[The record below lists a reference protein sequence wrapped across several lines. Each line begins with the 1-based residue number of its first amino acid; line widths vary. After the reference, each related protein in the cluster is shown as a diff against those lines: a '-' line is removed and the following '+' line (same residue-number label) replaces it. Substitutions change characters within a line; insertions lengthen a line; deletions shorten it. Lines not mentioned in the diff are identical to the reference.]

1 MVKKFRSKD
10 NRYRQ
15 NVTKKELHRMQLY
28 YLLKCSWVSLQEKQ
42 LLMSKKIALNLTG
55 LNSLS
60 RVRTG
65 CVNTG
70 RSSSVTRLVR
80 LSRMQFKNQ
89 ASNGLIMGFRRAT
102 W

>member
-15 NVTKKELHRMQLY
+15 NVAKSELHRMQLY
-28 YLLKCSWVSLQEKQ
+28 YLLKCSWVSSQEKRV
-42 LLMSKKIALNLTG
+42 LMAKRFVLRLTS
-55 LNSLS
+55 LNSLT
-60 RVRTG
+60 RVRNG
-65 CVNTG
+65 CVVTG

-89 ASNGLIMGFRRAT
+89 ASLGFVMGFRRAT